1 MASGDNGQSLGTA
14 LFIKNEHQK
23 TPRRQFLT
31 ALLGPSFSNLE
42 IKKLLEQSRINY
54 VEDKNIEKT
63 VANLIN
69 KNKTVGWFQSRG
81 EYGKRSLGCR
91 SILADPR
98 KLESKSRINQ
108 LLKKRDWFMPYAPS
122 ILEEYVNNFAE
133 KPSKS
138 PYMQIAFKVKK
149 NKNKII
155 PAAVHVDGTS
165 RIHTVSKSANP
176 RYWNLIN
183 EFRLITS
190 LPMILN
196 TSFNRHG
203 IATISEP
210 RQAIE
215 HLLDGCMDYLAI
227 NDFLIS
233 FNDNR
238 IAKEPFKREE
248 SEEYSLKKDCI
259 LRLLSLLQHD
269 KKSENIIE
277 YVKKLSKFLKLDLTY
292 DGKIFRLGGKNIL
305 QKNIEENL
313 LKKIVIFR

>member
-1 MASGDNGQSLGTA
+1 MKIHSKTLSKPWITPD
-14 LFIKNEHQK
+14 IQK
-23 TPRRQFLT
+23 
-31 ALLGPSFSNLE
+31 
-42 IKKLLEQSRINY
+42 
-54 VEDKNIEKT
+54 
-63 VANLIN
+63 LICN
-69 KNKTVGWFQSRG
+69 KN
-81 EYGKRSLGCR
+81 
-91 SILADPR
+91 
-98 KLESKSRINQ
+98 RIF
-108 LLKKRDWFMPYAPS
+108 R
-122 ILEEYVNNFAE
+122 I
-133 KPSKS
+133 
-138 PYMQIAFKVKK
+138 K

-165 RIHTVSKSANP
+165 RIHTVSKSTNP

-259 LRLLSLLQHD
+259 LRLVSLLHND
-269 KKSENIIE
+269 KKSESIIE
-277 YVKKLSKFLKLDLTY
+277 YVKKLSEFLKLDLTF
-292 DGKIFRLGGKNIL
+292 DGKIFKLEDKNIL

-313 LKKIVIFR
+313 LEKIVIFR